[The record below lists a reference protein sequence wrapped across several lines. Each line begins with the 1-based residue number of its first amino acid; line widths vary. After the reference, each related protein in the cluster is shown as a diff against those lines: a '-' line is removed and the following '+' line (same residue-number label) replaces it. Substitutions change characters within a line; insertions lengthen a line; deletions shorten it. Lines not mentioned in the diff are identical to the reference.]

1 MAIERCFIRQGLI
14 RQPDRTSRH
23 AQVETGAN
31 KISFIVMGNSN
42 EMCRKILNSPN
53 HAEPCLVAAA
63 KKVLLPTNWVFL
75 HGKAHSDYRRA
86 LNVLFTKQALR

>member
-1 MAIERCFIRQGLI
+1 
-14 RQPDRTSRH
+14 
-23 AQVETGAN
+23 
-31 KISFIVMGNSN
+31 MGNSN

-86 LNVLFTKQALR
+86 LNVLFTKQALRYVSSHRLLEAQVSTETQSSGRAK